1 MPTSKSREEK
11 ASELNYVL
19 RTLFLR
25 RESDNLYLV
34 VKSNRCKSIIDLIT
48 LVAINSEASKL
59 HPFEISLIS
68 TLKKFISNIFSKK
81 DTRLITLNKFNTF
94 LLEKPAKERNS
105 FESTIAALP
114 HLTLLKDST
123 TSSIVNDQ
131 AEFNCIIKIVLELE
145 D

>member
-25 RESDNLYLV
+25 RESDNFYLV

-59 HPFEISLIS
+59 HPFEIGLIS
-68 TLKKFISNIFSKK
+68 TLKKLISSSFSKK
-81 DTRLITLNKFNTF
+81 DARLISLNEFNTF
-94 LLEKPAKERNS
+94 
-105 FESTIAALP
+105 
-114 HLTLLKDST
+114 
-123 TSSIVNDQ
+123 
-131 AEFNCIIKIVLELE
+131 
-145 D
+145 